1 MDQVRHALIAGMGKS
16 GRACAQF
23 LLERNWRVGVT
34 DTRSK
39 PPQALWWKNHLP
51 EIAVYPDWGTL
62 PLNHF
67 DMIVASPGIPW
78 DDPVLEQARHNGI
91 SVMGELELFA
101 RQIKGELIGITGTN
115 GKSSVTVLL
124 ALMAKFS
131 GAHFRA
137 GGNLGRPA
145 IDLLNVPRPDL
156 YILELSSFQLE
167 SCWSLKPKVA
177 VLLNITEDHLERHG
191 DMHAYARI
199 KTNFCRQAQHAIINQ
214 DDPWIR
220 DAKMEGGRF
229 IPFSAQTC
237 LPQARASIVSH
248 GGAPWIATDGK
259 PLIELSKIG
268 VNGMHQC
275 SNVLAAV
282 SAALI
287 MGWPGSAICQ
297 ALTLFKGLSHRMRSI
312 ATIEGVNYID
322 DSKATNPAS
331 TVAAMGQMDQPYVLI
346 AGGASKNSDFMPLL
360 EAANEKLTGVILMGQ
375 EAPRLENMF
384 SHHSR
389 LCIVRDMKE
398 AVDQARRW
406 TTPGEAVLL
415 SPACAS
421 LDMFRSYAERGR
433 IFTQHVKR
441 ITTPVLTKAECL

>member
-1 MDQVRHALIAGMGKS
+1 
-16 GRACAQF
+16 
-23 LLERNWRVGVT
+23 
-34 DTRSK
+34 
-39 PPQALWWKNHLP
+39 
-51 EIAVYPDWGTL
+51 
-62 PLNHF
+62 
-67 DMIVASPGIPW
+67 
-78 DDPVLEQARHNGI
+78 
-91 SVMGELELFA
+91 
-101 RQIKGELIGITGTN
+101 
-115 GKSSVTVLL
+115 
-124 ALMAKFS
+124 
-131 GAHFRA
+131 
-137 GGNLGRPA
+137 
-145 IDLLNVPRPDL
+145 
-156 YILELSSFQLE
+156 
-167 SCWSLKPKVA
+167 
-177 VLLNITEDHLERHG
+177 
-191 DMHAYARI
+191 
-199 KTNFCRQAQHAIINQ
+199 
-214 DDPWIR
+214 
-220 DAKMEGGRF
+220 
-229 IPFSAQTC
+229 
-237 LPQARASIVSH
+237 
-248 GGAPWIATDGK
+248 
-259 PLIELSKIG
+259 
-268 VNGMHQC
+268 
-275 SNVLAAV
+275 
-282 SAALI
+282 

-346 AGGASKNSDFMPLL
+346 AGGASKNSDFTPLL

-375 EAPRLENMF
+375 EAPRLEDMF